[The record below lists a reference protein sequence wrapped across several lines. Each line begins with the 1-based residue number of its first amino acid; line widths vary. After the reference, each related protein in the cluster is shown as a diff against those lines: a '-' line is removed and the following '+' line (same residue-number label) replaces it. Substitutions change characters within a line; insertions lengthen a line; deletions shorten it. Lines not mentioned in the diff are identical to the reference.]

1 MRKKPY
7 FYAHNKSN
15 MNISENFLIILAG
28 GIGSRLWPLSTE
40 NMPKQFID
48 VWGCGKTLLQATVMH
63 FDGIIPVQNIWVTTA
78 KEYETLVK
86 EQLPEVPPEQVLCEP
101 CHRNTAPSIA
111 YAAWKIKMHHPKANI
126 VVTPSDHLILNNQE
140 FVRIISNS
148 LKFTAETDSIITL
161 GIKPL
166 RPETNFGYICGDWSC
181 PSPRNK
187 ELFMVDEFKEK
198 PNKETAEAY
207 LKQEYLWNA
216 GIFIWNVRTII
227 NAYRVYQ
234 PAIAGM
240 FQDMFPVFYTDNEY
254 SYLQQHYPELENISV
269 DYAIME
275 KAEELYVYPA
285 DINWNDMGTWKT
297 LQASMKKDLYGN
309 VLLGENISTFDTNNS
324 IIRMVGKKKVVIQ
337 GLDGYI
343 VADYDGQVLVCK
355 LSEEQLLTEL
365 SKKDHNQ

>member
-1 MRKKPY
+1 
-7 FYAHNKSN
+7 
-15 MNISENFLIILAG
+15 MNINNNFLIILAG

-40 NMPKQFID
+40 DKPKQFID

-63 FDGIIPVQNIWVTTA
+63 FEGIIPHENIWVTTT
-78 KEYETLVK
+78 KGYESLVR
-86 EQLPEVPPEQVLCEP
+86 EQLPDIDASQILCEP

-111 YAAWKIKMHHPKANI
+111 YAAWKIKVRHPRANI
-126 VVTPSDHLILNNQE
+126 IVTPSDHLILDNQE
-140 FVRIISNS
+140 FARIMSNS
-148 LKFTAETDSIITL
+148 LKFTSETDAIITL
-161 GIKPL
+161 GIKPT
-166 RPETNFGYICGDWSC
+166 RPETNFGYICGDWSY

-187 ELFMVDEFKEK
+187 ELFIVDEFKEK

-207 LKQEYLWNA
+207 LRQEYLWNA
-216 GIFIWNVRTII
+216 GIFVWNVRTII

-240 FQDMFPVFYTDNEY
+240 FEDMAGVFYTDEEAP
-254 SYLQQHYPELENISV
+254 YLLKHYPELEDISV

-285 DINWNDMGTWKT
+285 DISWNDMGTWKT

-309 VLLGENISTFDTNNS
+309 VILGENISTFDTNNT
-324 IIRMVGKKKVVIQ
+324 IIRMVGKKKVVVQ

-343 VADYDGQVLVCK
+343 VADYNGRVLVCR
-355 LSEEQLLTEL
+355 LNEEQLLKEL
-365 SKKDHNQ
+365 SDKRQDNL